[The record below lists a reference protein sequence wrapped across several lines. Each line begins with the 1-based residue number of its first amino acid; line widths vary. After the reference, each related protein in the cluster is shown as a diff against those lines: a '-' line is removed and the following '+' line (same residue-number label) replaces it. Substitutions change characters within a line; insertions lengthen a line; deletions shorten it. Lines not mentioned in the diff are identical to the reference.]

1 MIRTN
6 TTTNKTKKKTL
17 PKGVSGSG
25 GGGGGGN
32 KATTPKTKTTPSTT
46 TTTTIDAMKKLSAK
60 TGSHGTKTVLN
71 KQNTTRATN
80 PTSAKVGVNLHQPSA
95 NLDSLLE
102 PKKLKRANSFFLTRK
117 LSKIYHT
124 LTGSKDNLNKI
135 PEHDDHPV
143 KGPEPI
149 PNPFKFTRSASL
161 AAIPLRRSYRNSNI
175 RESKLEQLRE
185 EDGHHVHTAGT
196 SENSP
201 TDVEL
206 RAKNTL
212 KCASTNGTPNDN
224 EPCDK
229 DVTSVD
235 RHSLPADRDRKNSFN
250 LMSSLRRTFS
260 VTPAKR
266 KSYNPKWS
274 ASLMNL
280 QQIDI
285 MISYEDLSFINYDKF
300 NTYEANLIRHM
311 SQTDVNAKISNRNSV
326 PDERTI
332 FNNDARKAAT
342 FESSKST
349 NQRPDDQTDAV
360 QYFTNFPEVKR
371 RNKPTRVNVS
381 SMFDRPSDVRHSNV
395 ETGKQQQL
403 NRSTFRWSTP
413 CESLNTQ
420 PFVNSNVSLKV
431 EDVNEQI
438 CSADDKKLIPATV
451 PKKFPIT
458 RCISCNSLRRTQ
470 SMNDMNDGHS
480 GGDTTNDPSRI
491 RSFVSSITLL
501 SSF

>member
-1 MIRTN
+1 MIRTS

-17 PKGVSGSG
+17 PKGVTGGGSG
-25 GGGGGGN
+25 GT
-32 KATTPKTKTTPSTT
+32 KTTTPKTKTPTSTMAMT
-46 TTTTIDAMKKLSAK
+46 TDGMKKLSTK
-60 TGSHGTKTVLN
+60 TGSHAPKAA
-71 KQNTTRATN
+71 QNRPNSSRATN
-80 PTSAKVGVNLHQPSA
+80 PAPASVKVGVNLQQPSA
-95 NLDSLLE
+95 NVLDSLLE

-143 KGPEPI
+143 KAHEPI

-161 AAIPLRRSYRNSNI
+161 ATIPLRRSYRNPNI

-185 EDGHHVHTAGT
+185 EDGHHMHIGGT

-224 EPCDK
+224 ELCDK
-229 DVTSVD
+229 DVASGE
-235 RHSLPADRDRKNSFN
+235 RNSLPADRDRKNSFN

-260 VTPAKR
+260 VTPTKR

-280 QQIDI
+280 QQIDT

-332 FNNDARKAAT
+332 FNGDTRMAAT
-342 FESSKST
+342 SESSKST
-349 NQRPDDQTDAV
+349 NQRIDDQTNAV
-360 QYFTNFPEVKR
+360 QYFTNYPEVKR
-371 RNKPTRVNVS
+371 RNKPKRVNVA
-381 SMFDRPSDVRHSNV
+381 SMSERPDVRHSNV
-395 ETGKQQQL
+395 ETGQQQQL

-413 CESLNTQ
+413 CESLNAQ
-420 PFVNSNVSLKV
+420 PFVKSNISLKI
-431 EDVNEQI
+431 EDMNEQI
-438 CSADDKKLIPATV
+438 CKTDGEKLIPATV
-451 PKKFPIT
+451 PMESPFV

-470 SMNDMNDGHS
+470 SMNDITDAHS
-480 GGDTTNDPSRI
+480 GGDTTNYPRPN
-491 RSFVSSITLL
+491 RSFVSSITYL
-501 SSF
+501 SLF